1 MPTAVQL
8 TGLGNEITP
17 GMLYLLLGRQE
28 GFLGVTVKEDKG
40 GAEAVAQFGSLESAR
55 KAVAEYDGSPFQPLY
70 PTGPV
75 HTLSAGVVEEA
86 EPTVVID
93 PRWRTVDL
101 PSSRRLTM
109 GQEAGA
115 TSDGGVAV
123 GARVTVNVDK
133 PSCGW
138 GSVKKGDVGVVASI
152 SGPKAKVDF
161 PAQSGWSGKIEEFDV
176 VNGDGRISGSA
187 AYVPPNGW
195 HQLDA
200 GSVREIGGLVLGGGG
215 GQLFSEVKV
224 EAKQEKGDFAVVV
237 ERLAVQLKKASS
249 HQAVPFTAGPI
260 KARFL
265 RVTPLGEKGHTQLR
279 AALLADPTDGSI
291 TEALRGWN
299 PPEGELKVMQNFL
312 TRHCGK
318 FTEFV
323 DERDPHMQ
331 QLYRQYRKLVSQ
343 QVVDLLQEHGVGFV
357 ELLAT
362 LPPPGT
368 GQVDADP
375 LRHLRAA
382 GGESIFIELMQLTAE
397 SRARAKRDRDLRI
410 PPLTPGAPDV
420 DGMEKGG
427 LPVVGVWEQWARQH
441 AGQQA
446 VDEPV
451 GLTQG
456 KYPCWAIESF
466 HAELLGTFA
475 ATASPESGE
484 GLRVL
489 SRLLNEV
496 LSEQHAWLGAG
507 PQEYAALNRCAGH
520 LLSSLTIFQ
529 RHEKY
534 LQWPYPAQ
542 AEHFVHEVGET
553 MRELIP
559 GDSLLVPIGQSGQIA
574 VVEVE
579 TPTTARFTV
588 INTSPQAAYHPKAAD
603 AGPGRLRQRTC
614 CTIRDVS
621 LDILVDKAFWLFTAQ
636 AKTTSKLDERLLY
649 THYMTYLC
657 EGETFASAIHKTCG
671 EEQEW
676 RTPCVGTWTIWKGL
690 RHALGYMLRRA
701 GVRPSVRKLLKFN
714 IRHQLLKWV
723 VNDLHV
729 MLSRSKTLPTAQR
742 VMLRMAA
749 ECVARSASKAPGVS
763 SSHPHLSA
771 VLHTLQRLGEVLER
785 MGGIAQAV
793 HLPPKCDF
801 STGEEKQ
808 QQSGL
813 HGGFEHLRRPDPVD
827 HLAGERIPEPSHL
840 PVNFLSIPDVANTFT
855 DALRAMRATYR
866 MCTRAALQSAVVRG
880 SQFLIAAQIQHL
892 FLWVL
897 PPPRHGDTGCIWSGA
912 MVYGQQLDVLLL
924 LQCLCEH
931 WASAVFSIRAAREH
945 DAVRITVAGMMAAI
959 ADCVT
964 RQLASDDPSILSRH
978 LRGHGGHSPY
988 APTAGPYAV
997 QSETIVT
1004 TAPEVC
1010 VARTAILDYFSAVNA
1025 KVPEDQQVFA
1035 WEDGLERGHHRATLR
1050 LLRQIA
1056 AAEAFP
1062 MDAVHMYVLGKR
1074 EPGHHYLIQKMGR
1087 EWNAYRDVVFYFKYF
1102 MQTNTAAFPP
1112 TALYT
1117 QFQAQL
1123 TWGFNPQNDAFTV
1136 SSLGVELTTAAR
1148 RDKHR
1153 WPSYSVATRFTF
1165 PEEAYSEDDLLHIKS
1180 LPSFGDLIGQR
1191 DSELL
1196 LSYLTAP
1203 YLRIPL
1209 VLHFFASEDR
1219 AALLRAPVM
1228 QKLLDSV
1235 LFEPGR
1241 FQSAAFTHKCPQM
1254 VPVEKDELLATPYGL
1269 LFNELQHSPDSVVE
1283 PLIALLG
1290 QAVELDSGTVF
1301 NETAVDVLL
1310 YLVRTIARVFSYLWL
1325 LTAHQKR
1332 VVAAG
1337 WKDHPLRGVSPLR
1350 ADVVA
1355 RLESFQESF
1364 SKVLAGD
1371 LHPMIERW
1379 IREAINK
1386 VTVVTDGGAVAIR
1399 SSGDLDSVTTLVSQ
1413 LHAHLLLL
1421 YRCSEMSQHVA
1432 SSLLSSSV
1440 FLTLRHTWNNDKLV
1454 VPETEVYDVLQ
1465 QSRRRLA
1472 SFLCA
1477 ASPVVLS
1484 PVLDGVVRVATSTG
1498 SRLPRPEDRSHEW
1511 AFVEGAVS
1519 LGRFSY
1525 AAPRYTL
1532 ETPAELATEAARCG
1546 LLLGL
1551 CPDTSVIAEGGKSV
1565 EISIQTFLFTYK
1577 HGHLKALP
1585 ADIAGNRDV
1594 VTVFCSASDQ
1604 KESFQCATVEN
1615 AEHREV
1621 LLLVG
1626 RDHEI
1631 HWWKDEDDRVIQR
1644 QFDREFPDDMEEEE
1658 RWIVDLLKP
1667 VHDEYLWVP
1676 VGWTR
1681 RPYLIFLCDD
1691 VIGPDE
1697 TVAWLEGVHP
1707 LSGVKLCDI
1716 YVHRHLRSVQVF
1728 DVFAYGRRLYRSLVY
1743 ASDARSSLRFLQPSI
1758 MDRSSEWAP
1767 WARHEAG
1774 GATDKVGAKADAVII
1789 RQAQCGS
1796 NLSGTDEQFIP
1807 ARLLHGLLPSCLLE
1821 SHLFWQDKRDR
1832 IRGYPIQSGQTPQTH
1847 LLFVELLDRPFQAQ
1861 RSGWTLA
1868 RVVRLPYAV
1877 EPVVWVEPQSRR
1889 VIRLAMAP
1897 GALAPSIDGSARP
1910 LTREVSLRAGGQQL
1924 FFPEWEKSVGLPL
1937 GDRDLI
1943 QQLRRLCLKAE
1954 VIHDID
1960 PEGTEGTE
1968 IAVDADAEIDDS
1980 HALVRTTTSWGG
1992 EMLGGE
1998 LDDALPREGSAGSA
2012 GPGGEG
2018 SGGSKRGGAAVEDQ
2032 RLLLIDLLHA
2042 RAGTPLFNLARV
2054 IMRIEDLSHVL
2065 VWTRKTNL
2073 PASGG
2078 FEITWVHLPRLKLS
2092 FRGQMTPSGE
2102 TVLASMDHAHLFLSN
2117 LCPSP
2122 ELMRGLPHSL
2132 VLQDA
2137 NSELT
2142 LLVPGFR
2149 VIRPRI
2155 RSNPFSTELVLH
2167 KRDQGWLESSPSR
2180 YFLYPVH
2187 VSLSFVLAPTLASA
2201 LYLLLMRLL
2210 ARDMNAAFRLADS
2223 IGTDGEYSPQEMQVF
2238 RSIGEVEDFSPSI
2251 HAVRVKVSLVT
2262 LDSPNTHSW
2271 YIPKEAFHYL
2281 RKRNKIPATCR
2292 LSHPEEGLL
2301 MELAKT
2307 TRKKLRTLI
2316 ACAKEDE
2323 KGWEA
2328 LQERAGNRI
2337 TSALEGTLNQRRVFR
2352 AFLAF
2357 VQRSLRE
2364 SVGIRAPWSRIVVLV
2379 KMLKQHVHSDIPFCE
2394 ADYVRCLLRNHV
2406 AYMKA
2411 AAAGESFSKVVL
2423 PPPGIDDG
2431 INFWSGSQ
2439 LETLGEQVPPL
2450 KIKHSYQ
2457 KTTKAWEILDSVA
2470 MLSRAWV
2477 SGGGAGKASMM
2488 EGSVNFLFLY
2498 ELLVGETTVTV
2509 RKDPVDGRCLFWM
2522 FVPLLR
2528 QKVDIRREPGLRYLL
2543 AAAHAIKANP
2553 TLQLP
2558 EWAPPRREKEVRRCV
2573 TWDSG
2578 VAAFDE
2584 FQNTLRT
2591 FLTERSARARDAAR
2605 LGADVSGESWVGD
2618 IAPPKK
2624 VPPCPPCTA
2633 GDTMPVLT
2641 LLSTRSRHEALL
2653 QTACLPRLSDV
2664 GCSTRIVD
2672 SRDTATLCGG
2682 LQLKA
2687 GTPQMLTAFA
2697 GMPLS
2702 TTPGFEKT
2710 VANETREQQGL
2721 AAVAAQLPFEIS
2733 QHPAAHNIV
2742 AEKMMHRLAADAK
2755 DFARHVNT
2763 KRDPVVQGLDSNAI
2777 SSGGYAA
2784 FSRSADSIAC
2794 FLGAVDA
2801 VRMNDESS
2809 LAQALSALLAAVNE
2823 VPEDS
2828 AQGLAYKLRRY
2839 AGAEVELWLEYV
2851 LGSLLSSS
2859 MDEDITK
2866 LNPFLSTEA
2875 LQKVANTAI
2884 ISILL
2889 ASRLGQGNKAR
2900 TELGHLLRLLGR
2912 QATSPEQ
2919 GRLSEL
2925 RQQVG
2930 QTAKTLTMER
2940 AYLCEDLKR
2949 GRGGD
2954 AQSGAQRYFLDPRF
2968 LLFEFT
2974 WNIVLRKEQIEMVN
2988 TFMSKLHRG
2997 ESHVRQMIMGAG
3009 KTTVVGPLISLM
3021 AADGKRLVMQV
3032 MPPALLDFTRE
3043 TLRKTF
3049 ASTMAK
3055 QIYSFACDRQIEVDA
3070 QAIKKFQ
3077 RAASTRSIVV
3087 TTPSSLKSVALKFVE
3102 SLDRIEDRT
3111 RPPPPPELE
3120 EEARELQKIL
3130 TLWRSNSLL
3139 VMDEVDLLLHPL
3151 KSELNFPIG
3160 RKHDLP
3166 LAPLRWRLPVHLL
3179 DLVFGVEIGRSAVA
3193 SRESGKAAGILADMR
3208 AAVQLGYQRGAL
3220 QAMPHLILLD
3230 SEFYI
3235 EQIIPVMARWL
3246 YLWFEGN
3253 HFTTLGEAQTIDFV
3267 SDSRR
3272 RKELA
3277 ETAEAQL
3284 SKDEI
3289 QILNLGHDWLHA
3301 YLPHILQKIDRVTFG
3316 IMTPEDIARAL
3327 QASPQ
3332 MPRSRFKLAIPF
3344 VGKDLPSESSEF
3356 AHPDIVIGLSVM
3368 AYRYEGLR
3376 EADFDEVLAMV
3387 QQRVQREVGNWRQRR
3402 TNRMYERWVD
3412 SANGRLVYKI
3422 DYKRGS
3428 GLTSGYRFI
3437 SRGTNEEEVEIANAA
3452 IARGAG
3458 GESGEM
3464 VEDDTDN
3471 VTTVRSA
3478 QELDQLID
3486 GAGDRPVVVDWY
3498 ARWCPPCRV
3507 IAPYFAQLSS
3517 KFVNTIFI
3525 KADVDVVPQAAADAA
3540 VSAMPTF
3547 MVYKRGE
3554 KVGELCGG
3562 DERRL
3567 LALMREHN
3575 PSDAA
3580 GGDRVGEVDM
3590 RPAMVSAATDLL
3602 AQQQHLV
3609 PLSDHDPAKLWPAVG
3624 AALAATLGALCD
3636 GLFAD
3641 VLPLRKLQQSNRLE
3655 VNRLYQLLRMCPET
3669 IHWYLDEC
3677 VFPEYMR
3684 HQTVKLSASG
3694 HELGSATIFPVRMGF
3709 SGTPSDLLPVDL
3721 GECDYERT
3729 TDGRL
3734 VHTLTNP
3741 EVVCYS
3747 LLPKGWSAQS
3757 VLEDIARQWPPFH
3770 ALIDTGAL
3778 ITGFSNYQVAKFLL
3792 EPGRLPSMEGVVF
3805 LDEDDRKVILVRATG
3820 RVLRLEECGIPVD
3833 RRFTFFDQ
3841 VHTTGMDVKQA
3852 PNAQAAITLGKDM
3865 VFRDFAQGAYRMRGI
3880 GAGQSVQ
3887 VLIIP
3892 EVYELIERE
3901 LSLACASVVRFGAG
3915 DGPDPRPAALL
3926 QGTGGGGAPLWID
3939 RRVDPVALVP
3949 DGTPVEVMRALGGKW
3964 LFVTW
3969 GDKEGYMRSG
3979 DVARKPAQELPKDPP
3994 PVSSPEDPAT
4004 RKVLVGC
4011 VAWLMVNSM
4020 RMERLQ
4026 YNQLCI
4032 QKIQN
4037 VYRKGAFGELIQS
4050 HDTFTVSAGLRPSD
4064 RAARALAIYREP
4076 IEFAIQDHVPRD
4088 RLFEDVLREMV
4099 NEADPS
4105 GTFVAL
4111 TPEGSELVAAILAQV
4126 RAEKQ
4131 RHQINYNTEMVQE
4144 QEEEKEQEQEKEE
4157 EKEVEV
4163 EKFIDLVYSRDSEQ
4177 PEPWEVRR
4185 LSAEWLAKEQPSA
4198 EVPAAMYDLQDF
4210 RLYRR
4215 RPLAFPDTLKCTRN
4229 FFDLRW
4235 SGERRIKNVIV
4246 ALEWMPSAGK
4256 VQRKDATSRDFA
4268 ECDDEGAVAEI
4279 ASLLGNAAGCL
4290 DQASLPDFARIAL
4303 GLHLDRAAIARQGGL
4318 AGVLDAS
4325 ALGRVLR
4332 GNVLREEQSGR
4343 FFVLVAL
4350 CEAEAIR
4357 RVMHVRGHAG
4367 RPLIDGA
4374 DTELGMRVVTAGGTL
4389 LDRTPG
4395 FTASP
4400 ADGYG
4405 YQERKAQVCFRF
4417 FDGELQYSDDDRSL
4431 LLRSLSAAP
4440 AMQRMFFFG
4449 QVRGCR
4455 RRGNADKWEATPL
4468 GQVFRLSTGYSLARQ
4483 LALGAFLQRAVVQRG
4498 YSLSDAFRAF
4508 NQSEKGELLPS
4519 EVWGGLQWLGLQR
4532 TAGQVLEFLESA
4544 DSEGRGT
4551 LTYPDYLSVLTGR
4564 REEDEDQDDGV
4575 GKALP
4580 TVPPY
4585 GEMELRAAGE
4595 RLRRQ
4600 RVEETERAGRLEQ
4613 ERDEVTQSELFRRE
4627 DAALLAKGLTPN
4639 PHFDEAS
4646 GALYFDFTHPALPR
4660 QALAYGRACLQRE
4673 RQVKE
4678 EEAAA
4683 GAESLEGRWEYVAG
4697 GRRSHFA
4704 VTQTHTGSGLRWSER
4719 LASGREVYGDLCPP
4733 SRALPPPTELPGA
4746 ELVASLSNGGALWL
4760 HRTGLSTVDVVYK
4773 ADPNSTRH
4781 AAPVAAQ
4788 RQVEIWAAAGW
4799 SVGTESFVKLPLLR
4813 LCSLGRH
4820 MGQVVDHYV
4829 EEREEREGC
4838 PQELYVSI
4846 PGQVGYDGRYVLVQG
4861 EAVRGHPVW
4870 AMGERRVYGST
4881 GGRWI
4886 IGSSDGMERSK
4897 GMIQSAGRHTIE
4909 SVTEWPHN
4917 IGAWKQCFRGD
4928 WEVDRSVVV
4937 ADQLSF
4943 AAEKRDDSFA
4953 VGDPVQL
4960 APDYKDYSDA
4970 ASGPLQPGETG
4981 TISKTGDKRSRF
4993 LVSHTSGATYWY
5005 DTPALRPAEV
5015 HSGPGVRRQAALPGS
5030 GLLTCS
5036 LPFPAK
5042 TGRYV
5047 VSIELEDTPRSLPW
5061 LGCLGARVEG
5071 MPGVKKLFDPEQE
5084 QRGVYLR
5091 SPFRTKGELRTLAV
5105 DTDSNTIQWFEGRDA
5120 TGVPAAEAEVCPHD
5134 WPLVCVIAGGLD
5146 REEKEEKAEQEQTV
5160 KEGRE
5165 KDHDHVMLDVSDLS
5179 MPPSGRD
5186 RGRRDA
5192 FMLGAEESQ
5201 EARARAKLARMEAK
5215 REAMEAKREARR
5227 MREAAKLSAKLA
5239 EPQPVQTPQP
5249 EAELLRFTIHRA
5261 QAADEALE
5269 RGPSESQKT
5278 LVRPAFRHW
5287 SLTAEVRFPGP
5298 GRSEVCL
5305 VRGSAGLVLLLSAE
5319 GTIRIERDLPPRELA
5334 RREAEEAGDGGKDS
5348 GAGAVNFHGFTD
5360 AGRAAAGRVQVGD
5373 DQGHGGGLL
5382 YADDPTDRLSNR
5394 NSSTAFFWVGQS
5406 LTVVDN
5412 YKDYGDASGGP
5423 LKPGELGIVTQIHEG
5438 SNVCVKSGTGRSWWY
5453 VPQALRTAG
5462 AEDIDPGAPDVKEA
5476 VMEIDSWDTAKE
5488 ATRLRRLFAK
5498 RSTERR
5504 RLDKQMQKKKR
5515 GAGMDEDD
5523 DEDPEWVRK
5532 SCRGPAGSP
5541 VTTAQLMSRG
5551 DGRILVSVEK
5561 PPLSWKPQIWVGESV
5576 VAGGCSMEC
5585 GKRPLQEWLLSC
5597 SDPDADAP
5605 VLFSVGTALGYG
5617 KVDLTNDEEDM
5628 DEEAEQRE
5636 TEKMT
5641 GAVGSGDREM
5651 QLDDGL
5657 WHQVTVLVRER
5668 LQMATAKAG
5677 GAVVL
5682 PPGSVQQLVSA
5693 KERRGG

>member
-3160 RKHDLP
+3160 EKKALP
-3166 LAPLRWRLPVHLL
+3166 LSPLRWRLPMHLIDIIL
-3179 DLVFGVEIGRSAVA
+3179 GCEHRQALPAGRDAGKVA
-3193 SRESGKAAGILADMR
+3193 DIMQEMANVLHRGRE
-3208 AAVQLGYQRGAL
+3208 QGAL
-3220 QAMPHLILLD
+3220 QTKPHLVLLD
-3230 SEFYI
+3230 TEYYS
-3235 EQIIPVMARWL
+3235 QCMKPVLAKWL
-3246 YLWFEGN
+3246 WMWFQAQ
-3253 HFTTLGEAQTIDFV
+3253 HLTVLGEEKTVAFV
-3267 SDSRR
+3267 GDAKARR
-3272 RKELA
+3272 AMADEV
-3277 ETAEAQL
+3277 EARG
-3284 SKDEI
+3284 DEVSGEDI
-3289 QILNLGHDWLHA
+3289 QMLNLGHEWLHA
-3301 YLPHILQKIDRVTFG
+3301 FLPHILRKVDRVTFG
-3316 IMTPEDIARAL
+3316 IMTNEDMDRAK
-3327 QASPQ
+3327 QRNPQ
-3332 MPRSRFKLAIPF
+3332 MPRSRLKLGIPF
-3344 VGKDLPSESSEF
+3344 IGKDLPSDSSEF
-3356 AHPDIVIGLSVM
+3356 AHPDVVIGLTVL

-3376 EADFDEVLAMV
+3376 SGDFNEALGEVQA
-3387 QQRVQREVGNWRQRR
+3387 RVSNEVGSWRHRR
-3402 TNRMYERWVD
+3402 TNKMYERWVD
-3412 SANGRLVYKI
+3412 RANGRITRKI
-3422 DYKRGS
+3422 DYKKGVS
-3428 GLTSGYRFI
+3428 SAVATGYFFN
-3437 SRGTNEEEVEIANAA
+3437 SAGTNPHQLALERAPP
-3452 IARGAG
+3452 AG
-3458 GESGEM
+3458 GVQPTETDLKEERITYPSTPAQFE
-3464 VEDDTDN
+3464 ELLDTTEGL
-3471 VTTVRSA
+3471 VC
-3478 QELDQLID
+3478 
-3486 GAGDRPVVVDWY
+3486 VDFT
-3498 ARWCPPCRV
+3498 ATWCPPCQT
-3507 IAPYFAQLSS
+3507 IAPVFAELSAAFP
-3517 KFVNTIFI
+3517 KVTFAKV
-3525 KADVDVVPQAAADAA
+3525 DVDRLKQSAQAHAVVGLPTFQFFKDGQRVQEFSGADAA
-3540 VSAMPTF
+3540 
-3547 MVYKRGE
+3547 
-3554 KVGELCGG
+3554 
-3562 DERRL
+3562 RL
-3567 LALMREHN
+3567 LDTLRELGGA
-3575 PSDAA
+3575 PTAAAARLAVSLRPRELSDAERIARERVTSHNQAEPVWRRDA
-3580 GGDRVGEVDM
+3580 GL
-3590 RPAMVSAATDLL
+3590 VSAACEAGTS
-3602 AQQQHLV
+3602 AWN
-3609 PLSDHDPAKLWPAVG
+3609 AAV
-3624 AALAATLGALCD
+3624 AAWAGVMVTVHEGT
-3636 GLFAD
+3636 FTD
-3641 VLPLRKLQQSNRLE
+3641 VLPLRKLQQSNREE
-3655 VNRLYQLLRMCPET
+3655 VRRLYKLLWRSPDV
-3669 IHWYLDEC
+3669 ILWYLDEI

-3684 HQTVKLSASG
+3684 HQVTKLSASA
-3694 HELGSATIFPVRMGF
+3694 HEIGSNIIFANRMGF
-3709 SGTPSDLLPVDL
+3709 SGTPSDLLPSDL
-3721 GECDYERT
+3721 GECEYEKT
-3729 TDGRL
+3729 TDGKL
-3734 VHTLTNP
+3734 VHTLTDP
-3741 EVVCYS
+3741 AVASYTI
-3747 LLPKGWSAQS
+3747 LDRGWTADSILSFVAHS
-3757 VLEDIARQWPPFH
+3757 EFH

-3778 ITGFSNYQVAKFLL
+3778 ITGFSNEDVAKHLMS
-3792 EPGRLPSMEGVVF
+3792 EGNLPQMEGCVF
-3805 LDEDDRKVILVRATG
+3805 LDEEDRKMILVRATG
-3820 RVLRLEECGIPVD
+3820 RILRLEECGIPPD
-3833 RRFTFFDQ
+3833 RRFSFFDQ
-3841 VHTTGMDVKQA
+3841 VHTTGMDIRQC
-3852 PNAQAAITLGKDM
+3852 PNAMAAITLGKDM

-3880 GAGQSVQ
+3880 GAGQTVHL
-3887 VLIIP
+3887 LIIP
-3892 EVYELIERE
+3892 EVYELVERE
-3901 LSLACASVVRFGAG
+3901 LLLAGGGVTQGEAGGCIVFESQRAEKEVARITNGERLEVVAVQGREWVVVKLPGGKG
-3915 DGPDPRPAALL
+3915 DGTMRRQYLRPSDANPFDPLPTLPYDSR
-3926 QGTGGGGAPLWID
+3926 GGA
-3939 RRVDPVALVP
+3939 A
-3949 DGTPVEVMRALGGKW
+3949 A
-3964 LFVTW
+3964 
-3969 GDKEGYMRSG
+3969 
-3979 DVARKPAQELPKDPP
+3979 
-3994 PVSSPEDPAT
+3994 

-4020 RMERLQ
+4020 RLESLQ

-4032 QKIQN
+4032 QKVQN
-4037 VYRKGAFGELIQS
+4037 VFRKGAFSQLMADHQS
-4050 HDTFTVSAGLRPSD
+4050 FSISSAGVRPTA
-4064 RAARALAIYREP
+4064 AARGALQLFREP
-4076 IEFAIQDHVPRD
+4076 IEFTVSDYVPRE
-4088 RLFEDVLREMV
+4088 RLFEDVL
-4099 NEADPS
+4099 
-4105 GTFVAL
+4105 L
-4111 TPEGSELVAAILAQV
+4111 ELVDRMDRTHPSDAPDVQPGVVKLAAEGWASTVGNGKEQIEEVIMRV
-4126 RAEKQ
+4126 RKERAHHEQ
-4131 RHQINYNTEMVQE
+4131 NHDTEMVQE

-4157 EKEVEV
+4157 EKEIEV
-4163 EKFIDLVYSRDSEQ
+4163 EKYVDMVYSREGE
-4177 PEPWEVRR
+4177 EPIQWPA
-4185 LSAEWLAKEQPSA
+4185 SALGDMA
-4198 EVPAAMYDLQDF
+4198 EATAAQEDRPAPLYNMTDF
-4210 RLYRR
+4210 KLYRR
-4215 RPLAFPDTLKCTRN
+4215 RPLLFPGSLMSTRN

-4235 SGERRIKNVIV
+4235 GGERRLKNVICV
-4246 ALEWMPSAGK
+4246 LEWIPEKSALRVREQTRRDYAEAEAGDNIDEACTLLREQGD
-4256 VQRKDATSRDFA
+4256 VRKGGI
-4268 ECDDEGAVAEI
+4268 GACA
-4279 ASLLGNAAGCL
+4279 LKDL
-4290 DQASLPDFARIAL
+4290 FRIAL
-4303 GLHLDRAAIARQGGL
+4303 RREVSVEELLYLKPPAGSEVPDIEEVDQEGPGSDPSTILAA
-4318 AGVLDAS
+4318 
-4325 ALGRVLR
+4325 LR
-4332 GNVLREEQSGR
+4332 GNAMRLEQDGR
-4343 FFVLVAL
+4343 HFVSLAL
-4350 CEAEAIR
+4350 CEAESIR
-4357 RVMHVRGHAG
+4357 RILHVRSRDPVHSDRG
-4367 RPLIDGA
+4367 
-4374 DTELGMRVVTAGGTL
+4374 RVVTAFPGLHVGLRVSTAGGSL
-4389 LDRTPG
+4389 LDASEG
-4395 FTASP
+4395 FPSEAP
-4400 ADGYG
+4400 AAAE
-4405 YQERKAQVCFRF
+4405 YQHLRAQSCYRF
-4417 FDGELQYSDDDRSL
+4417 FDGDLQYDDQQQSL
-4431 LLRSLSAAP
+4431 LLRSLHVSP
-4440 AMQRMFFFG
+4440 TMHRFVWFD

-4455 RRGNADKWEATPL
+4455 RRGAADRWEQTPIAR
-4468 GQVFRLSTGYSLARQ
+4468 VFRLRDGYTLLRQ
-4483 LALGAFLQRAVVQRG
+4483 LAVGVAIHRRIRTKAVSPGDIYRAANRGEGAQRG
-4498 YSLSDAFRAF
+4498 
-4508 NQSEKGELLPS
+4508 LLPA
-4519 EVWGGLQWLGLQR
+4519 EVWGLLRWLAIELNAEQVIDFLD
-4532 TAGQVLEFLESA
+4532 TADTEGTGNLSYTDFLAALTGDRVER
-4544 DSEGRGT
+4544 DEEEEDDKEGRGI
-4551 LTYPDYLSVLTGR
+4551 
-4564 REEDEDQDDGV
+4564 GV
-4575 GKALP
+4575 IQP
-4580 TVPPY
+4580 Q
-4585 GEMELRAAGE
+4585 GEAELRETQE
-4595 RLRRQ
+4595 RLRRKRQ
-4600 RVEETERAGRLEQ
+4600 D
-4613 ERDEVTQSELFRRE
+4613 ERDEALRTEQQRDELAQAELFKQE
-4627 DAALLAKGLTPN
+4627 DARLLKLGERPN
-4639 PHFDEAS
+4639 PFIEQVGS
-4646 GALYFDFTHPALPR
+4646 DFVLSFSFRLPRLPR
-4660 QALAYGRACLQRE
+4660 QVLAYGKALL
-4673 RQVKE
+4673 VKE
-4678 EEAAA
+4678 REMRQQDTKGA
-4683 GAESLEGRWEYVAG
+4683 GPFEGRWEYTTPGLG
-4697 GRRSHFA
+4697 GGCVIRPGREGRLEWA
-4704 VTQTHTGSGLRWSER
+4704 ER
-4719 LASGREVYGDLCPP
+4719 MRSGREAVGAMVPLKEAVRLGAPD
-4733 SRALPPPTELPGA
+4733 ELPNA
-4746 ELVASLSNGGALWL
+4746 EYACNLSNGGALWAAKGPTEGQIL
-4760 HRTGLSTVDVVYK
+4760 LLYK
-4773 ADPNSTRH
+4773 ADPSGQSGGTLATAKRVTEVMVPCGWDVGSDSFLRLPVLRLSASTRH
-4781 AAPVAAQ
+4781 
-4788 RQVEIWAAAGW
+4788 
-4799 SVGTESFVKLPLLR
+4799 
-4813 LCSLGRH
+4813 
-4820 MGQVVDHYV
+4820 
-4829 EEREEREGC
+4829 
-4838 PQELYVSI
+4838 VS
-4846 PGQVGYDGRYVLVQG
+4846 
-4861 EAVRGHPVW
+4861 
-4870 AMGERRVYGST
+4870 
-4881 GGRWI
+4881 
-4886 IGSSDGMERSK
+4886 
-4897 GMIQSAGRHTIE
+4897 
-4909 SVTEWPHN
+4909 
-4917 IGAWKQCFRGD
+4917 
-4928 WEVDRSVVV
+4928 
-4937 ADQLSF
+4937 
-4943 AAEKRDDSFA
+4943 
-4953 VGDPVQL
+4953 
-4960 APDYKDYSDA
+4960 
-4970 ASGPLQPGETG
+4970 
-4981 TISKTGDKRSRF
+4981 
-4993 LVSHTSGATYWY
+4993 
-5005 DTPALRPAEV
+5005 
-5015 HSGPGVRRQAALPGS
+5015 
-5030 GLLTCS
+5030 
-5036 LPFPAK
+5036 
-5042 TGRYV
+5042 
-5047 VSIELEDTPRSLPW
+5047 
-5061 LGCLGARVEG
+5061 
-5071 MPGVKKLFDPEQE
+5071 
-5084 QRGVYLR
+5084 
-5091 SPFRTKGELRTLAV
+5091 
-5105 DTDSNTIQWFEGRDA
+5105 
-5120 TGVPAAEAEVCPHD
+5120 
-5134 WPLVCVIAGGLD
+5134 
-5146 REEKEEKAEQEQTV
+5146 
-5160 KEGRE
+5160 
-5165 KDHDHVMLDVSDLS
+5165 
-5179 MPPSGRD
+5179 
-5186 RGRRDA
+5186 
-5192 FMLGAEESQ
+5192 
-5201 EARARAKLARMEAK
+5201 
-5215 REAMEAKREARR
+5215 
-5227 MREAAKLSAKLA
+5227 
-5239 EPQPVQTPQP
+5239 
-5249 EAELLRFTIHRA
+5249 
-5261 QAADEALE
+5261 
-5269 RGPSESQKT
+5269 T
-5278 LVRPAFRHW
+5278 LVDE
-5287 SLTAEVRFPGP
+5287 T
-5298 GRSEVCL
+5298 
-5305 VRGSAGLVLLLSAE
+5305 
-5319 GTIRIERDLPPRELA
+5319 DA
-5334 RREAEEAGDGGKDS
+5334 RREAEQAPPDHLYISCSRFRDFE
-5348 GAGAVNFHGFTD
+5348 
-5360 AGRAAAGRVQVGD
+5360 GRY
-5373 DQGHGGGLL
+5373 L
-5382 YADDPTDRLSNR
+5382 RLPEDCRS
-5394 NSSTAFFWVGQS
+5394 APVWGM
-5406 LTVVDN
+5406 
-5412 YKDYGDASGGP
+5412 
-5423 LKPGELGIVTQIHEG
+5423 G
-5438 SNVCVKSGTGRSWWY
+5438 S
-5453 VPQALRTAG
+5453 
-5462 AEDIDPGAPDVKEA
+5462 
-5476 VMEIDSWDTAKE
+5476 
-5488 ATRLRRLFAK
+5488 RRLFLSGQGAWMVGGAQQVE
-5498 RSTERR
+5498 RSRGVI
-5504 RLDKQMQKKKR
+5504 R
-5515 GAGMDEDD
+5515 GAKARRTTSGGKGEIVMPHEMGTWTVVNQS
-5523 DEDPEWVRK
+5523 EW
-5532 SCRGPAGSP
+5532 
-5541 VTTAQLMSRG
+5541 
-5551 DGRILVSVEK
+5551 
-5561 PPLSWKPQIWVGESV
+5561 
-5576 VAGGCSMEC
+5576 
-5585 GKRPLQEWLLSC
+5585 
-5597 SDPDADAP
+5597 
-5605 VLFSVGTALGYG
+5605 
-5617 KVDLTNDEEDM
+5617 
-5628 DEEAEQRE
+5628 EA
-5636 TEKMT
+5636 
-5641 GAVGSGDREM
+5641 
-5651 QLDDGL
+5651 
-5657 WHQVTVLVRER
+5657 
-5668 LQMATAKAG
+5668 
-5677 GAVVL
+5677 
-5682 PPGSVQQLVSA
+5682 
-5693 KERRGG
+5693 